1 MEEDTAFF
9 SWCDWAKKTKTGWSV
24 RKQDVCTSSQICFQA
39 LEDTDFGKSQV
50 ISERGLFLLAI
61 LQIPMQVCPFR
72 WGKSD
77 SVAEKSSEKVTIPGH
92 QGSLVRSSVRPVYKG
107 CVLSCTSTPSFPS
120 THLFSLIRCSIKKK
134 SQKKGPKKSSKK
146 ENSPCQHWHEQ
157 ATLQRNPING
167 TRTYQ
172 KETAQS
178 PEINGST
185 KFFANSDMFTP

>member
-9 SWCDWAKKTKTGWSV
+9 SWCDWAKKNKTGWSV

-92 QGSLVRSSVRPVYKG
+92 QGSFVRSSVRPVYKG

-134 SQKKGPKKSSKK
+134 ARKRAQKNHLKKKIHHASTGMNKLH
-146 ENSPCQHWHEQ
+146 C
-157 ATLQRNPING
+157 R
-167 TRTYQ
+167 
-172 KETAQS
+172 ETQ
-178 PEINGST
+178 
-185 KFFANSDMFTP
+185 